1 MLRQTAE
8 PCNALSPW
16 IAHYWHW
23 HLPASVALPELFP
36 GTGGELLCNLG
47 GNLLLDV
54 MAAESGIMTSRY
66 LVKTGDM
73 VLLSP
78 RRCRLRLSSAAGQP
92 DIRFISARLRCGTAF
107 PLFGLS
113 LEELSDNP
121 LFLADIRLKHPTP
134 LLLGIPFISQV
145 HRLERW
151 LVQMLGDSL
160 MHLPHMTLAA
170 NRLYYGEHVSTVREA
185 LALNPRT
192 MERRIRHFIGVD
204 ARYFCRTAR
213 FQHTLRQILAGH
225 PVLDSALE
233 QGYTDQPHFIKT
245 CRFFTG
251 LTPGELFTAEHQAL
265 NYYVTLE
272 NKAGNI

>member
-1 MLRQTAE
+1 MLRQTTT
-8 PCNALSPW
+8 PCNVLFPW

-23 HLPASVALPELFP
+23 HQPANITLPELFP
-36 GTGGELLCNLG
+36 GTGGELLFNLG

-54 MAAESGIMTSRY
+54 IASESGVVTASY
-66 LVKTGDM
+66 LIRTGDM

-78 RRCRLRLSSAAGQP
+78 RRSRLRLSSSAEQSEV
-92 DIRFISARLRCGTAF
+92 RFVSARLRCGTAF

-113 LEELSDNP
+113 LEELRDKP
-121 LFLADIRLKHPTP
+121 LFLADIRLKHSAP
-134 LLLGIPFISQV
+134 LLLDIALINQI
-145 HRLERW
+145 HRLEQW
-151 LVQMLGDSL
+151 LIRMLGDSL
-160 MHLPHMTLAA
+160 LNIPHMTQSA
-170 NRLYYGEHVSTVREA
+170 NRLYYGENIATVRET

-233 QGYTDQPHFIKT
+233 HGYTDQPHFIKT

-251 LTPGELFTAEHQAL
+251 LTPGELFTQQYKTI
-265 NYYVTLE
+265 NYYVMPK
-272 NKAGNI
+272 NPKK

>member
-1 MLRQTAE
+1 MLRQTLA
-8 PCNALSPW
+8 PCDALSPW

-23 HLPASVALPELFP
+23 HLPANIALPELFP
-36 GTGGELLCNLG
+36 GTGGELLFNLG
-47 GNLLLDV
+47 GDLRLDV
-54 MAAESGIMTSRY
+54 ITAQSGVVAASY
-66 LVKTGDM
+66 LIKTGDM

-78 RRCRLRLSSAAGQP
+78 RRCRLRLSLVAGQP
-92 DIRFISARLRCGTAF
+92 DVRFISTRLRCGTAF

-121 LFLADIRLKHPTP
+121 LFLADIRLKHSTP
-134 LLLGIPFISQV
+134 LLLDIPFVSQV
-145 HRLERW
+145 HRLEQW
-151 LVQMLGDSL
+151 LMQMLGDNL
-160 MHLPHMTLAA
+160 TILPYMTQAA
-170 NRLYYGEHVSTVREA
+170 NRLYYGENVSTVREA

-213 FQHTLRQILAGH
+213 FQHTLRQILAGQ

-251 LTPGELFTAEHQAL
+251 LTPGELFTAEYQAL
-265 NYYVTLE
+265 NYYVMLGE
-272 NKAGNI
+272 